1 MPKFACTSDSLSAV
15 KSDLLV
21 VPAYSIEG
29 GFELGSGAKSLDKSS
44 DGQLTEYL
52 SNLGYKAKPGETAR
66 YPAGDAALASSI
78 LVVGLGKKSEAGLQ
92 ALRQAGAVLA
102 RSSKKLVRVAT
113 SLHRAGTRSAK
124 GEAAVRA
131 VVEGATLGGYEFL
144 RYKKEPEPSQL
155 EEVVFVECEP
165 CKGAI
170 SKGLA
175 VGDAVNWARDL
186 INEPAGAKPP
196 AIIAAQIKSRLESS
210 GVSCDIWDRRRLAE
224 ERLGGVLG
232 VGAGSV
238 NEPCLVR
245 YEYKPT
251 GKNLKKICLVGK
263 GVVFDSGGLSLKP
276 AEGMD
281 TMKTDMS
288 GAAAVA
294 ATMGALKAL
303 GVKTHVVA
311 FTPFVEN
318 MPSGSASKPG
328 DILKFRNN
336 KTAEVLNTDAE
347 GRLILADA
355 LSLASE
361 ENPAAIVDL
370 ATLTGACMIA
380 LGMKIFGVMGNDDKL
395 ARAILDAAEQ
405 SGERGWRLP
414 LPADYRKQIESPI
427 ADIKNIGNRYGG
439 ALTAGLFLQEF
450 VDEAIPWVHLDIA
463 GPARA
468 DADEFEVAQGGTGV
482 GVRTLLAW
490 ITGAAGRG

>member
-1 MPKFACTSDSLSAV
+1 MPKFLCTSEAPSAIKV
-15 KSDLLV
+15 DLLV
-21 VPAYSIEG
+21 VPAYSSED
-29 GFELGSGAKSLDKSS
+29 GFELGPGAKSLDKKA
-44 DGQLTEYL
+44 DGQLTAYL
-52 SNLGYKAKPGETAR
+52 SGLGYKAKLGETAR
-66 YPAGDAALASSI
+66 YPSGDITLAASI
-78 LVVGLGKKSEAGLQ
+78 LVIGMGKKSEATPQ

-102 RSSKKLVRVAT
+102 RSSKRAPRVAT
-113 SLHRAGTRSAK
+113 TLHRAGGRSVK
-124 GEAAVRA
+124 GEAGVRS
-131 VVEGATLGGYEFL
+131 VVEGAVLGGYEFL
-144 RYKKEPEPSQL
+144 RYKKEPEPSKL
-155 EEVVFVECEP
+155 EEVVFAECEP
-165 CKGAI
+165 HKSAI
-170 SKGLA
+170 SEGLA
-175 VGDAVNWARDL
+175 VSSAVNWARDL

-196 AIIAAQIKSRLESS
+196 ATIAAQIKSRLDSA
-210 GVSCDIWDRRRLAE
+210 GVTCEIWDRRRLAK

-238 NEPCLVR
+238 NEPCLLR
-245 YEYKPT
+245 YEYKSR

-294 ATMGALKAL
+294 ATMGALRAL
-303 GVKTHVVA
+303 GVKAHVIA

-328 DILKFRNN
+328 DILRFRNN

-355 LSLASE
+355 LCLASE
-361 ENPAAIVDL
+361 EKPEAIVDL
-370 ATLTGACMIA
+370 ATLTGACMVA

-395 ARAILDAAEQ
+395 ARTLIDAAEQ
-405 SGERGWRLP
+405 CGERGWHLP

-450 VDEAIPWVHLDIA
+450 VDESIPWVHLDIA

-468 DADEFEVAQGGTGV
+468 DADEFEVTQGGTGV
-482 GVRTLLAW
+482 GVRTLLTW
-490 ITGAAGRG
+490 ISEVAGAA

>member
-1 MPKFACTSDSLSAV
+1 MPKFSCTAESLSAV
-15 KSDLLV
+15 EADLLA
-21 VPAYSIEG
+21 VPAYSFEN
-29 GFELGSGAKSLDKSS
+29 GFELGPDAKSLDKKSN
-44 DGQLTEYL
+44 GQLTAYL
-52 SNLGYKAKPGETAR
+52 TSLNYKAKLGEVAR
-66 YPAGDAALASSI
+66 FPAGEIAQARTI
-78 LVVGLGKKSEAGLQ
+78 LLIGLGKKSETALQ
-92 ALRQAGAVLA
+92 ILRQAGAVLA
-102 RSSKKLVRVAT
+102 RSSKQAPRVVTA
-113 SLHRAGTRSAK
+113 LHRAGGRTSR

-131 VVEGATLGGYEFL
+131 VVEGVSLGGYEFL
-144 RYKKEPEPSQL
+144 RYKKDPEPSKL
-155 EEVVFVECEP
+155 EEVVFAECEP
-165 CKGAI
+165 HKNAV

-175 VGDAVNWARDL
+175 VSNAVNWARDL
-186 INEPAGAKPP
+186 VNEPASAKPP
-196 AIIAAQIKSRLESS
+196 VTIADQIKSKLESA
-210 GVSCDIWDRRRLAE
+210 GVSCEIWDKRRLVK
-224 ERLGGVLG
+224 ERLGGILG

-238 NEPCLVR
+238 NDPCLVR
-245 YEYKPT
+245 YEYKPR

-276 AEGMD
+276 AEGME

-288 GAAAVA
+288 GASAVA

-303 GVKTHVVA
+303 GVKAHVVA

-318 MPSGSASKPG
+318 MPGGSASKPG

-361 ENPAAIVDL
+361 EKPAAIVDL
-370 ATLTGACMIA
+370 ATLTGACMVA

-395 ARAILDAAEQ
+395 ARAIIDAAEQ
-405 SGERGWRLP
+405 CGERGWQLP
-414 LPADYRKQIESPI
+414 LPADYRKQIESSI

-468 DADEFEVAQGGTGV
+468 DSDEFEVVQGGTGV
-482 GVRTLLAW
+482 GVRTLLTWLSGVVSAS
-490 ITGAAGRG
+490 

>member
-1 MPKFACTSDSLSAV
+1 MPKFSCTGDSPSAV
-15 KSDLLV
+15 KADLLV
-21 VPAYSIEG
+21 VPAYSTEN
-29 GFELGSGAKSLDKSS
+29 GFELGPGAKSLDKKSA
-44 DGQLTEYL
+44 GQLFSYL
-52 SNLGYKAKPGETAR
+52 SGLGFKAKAGETVR
-66 YPAGDAALASSI
+66 YPSGDIAVAPAI
-78 LVVGLGKKSEAGLQ
+78 LVVGVGKKGEAGLQ

-102 RSSKKLVRVAT
+102 RSSKKVRRVVT
-113 SLHRAGTRSAK
+113 SLHKAGARSAK
-124 GEAAVRA
+124 GEAGVRA
-131 VVEGATLGGYEFL
+131 VVEGAALGGYEFL
-144 RYKKEPEPSQL
+144 RYKKDPEPSRL
-155 EEVVFVECEP
+155 AEVIFAECEP
-165 CKGAI
+165 CKNAI
-170 SKGLA
+170 SEGLA
-175 VGDAVNWARDL
+175 VSDAVNWARDL
-186 INEPAGAKPP
+186 VNEPAGAKPP
-196 AIIAAQIKSRLESS
+196 AVIANQIKSKLESA
-210 GVSCDIWDRRRLAE
+210 GVSCEIWDRRRLAK

-232 VGAGSV
+232 VGAGSA
-238 NEPCLVR
+238 NDPCLVR
-245 YEYKPT
+245 YEYKPR
-251 GKNLKKICLVGK
+251 GKSQKKICLVGK

-294 ATMGALKAL
+294 ATMGALKSL
-303 GVKTHVVA
+303 GVKAHVIA

-361 ENPAAIVDL
+361 EKPAAIVDL
-370 ATLTGACMIA
+370 ATLTGACMVA

-395 ARAILDAAEQ
+395 ARALIDAADQ
-405 SGERGWRLP
+405 SGERGWHLP

-450 VDEAIPWVHLDIA
+450 VDESIPWVHLDIA

-468 DADEFEVAQGGTGV
+468 DADEFEVTQGGTGV

-490 ITGAAGRG
+490 ITEATSAA

>member
-1 MPKFACTSDSLSAV
+1 MPKFSCTGESPSAV
-15 KSDLLV
+15 KADLLV
-21 VPAYSIEG
+21 VPAYSSED
-29 GFELGSGAKSLDKSS
+29 GFELGPGAKSLDKKS
-44 DGQLTEYL
+44 DGQLSAYL
-52 SNLGYKAKPGETAR
+52 SSLGYKAKLGEAAR
-66 YPAGDAALASSI
+66 YPAGDIALASSI
-78 LVVGLGKKSEAGLQ
+78 LVIGLGKKSETTLQ
-92 ALRQAGAVLA
+92 VLRQAGAVLA
-102 RSSKKLVRVAT
+102 RSSRRASRVAT
-113 SLHRAGTRSAK
+113 TLHRAGVRSAK
-124 GEAAVRA
+124 GEAGVRA
-131 VVEGATLGGYEFL
+131 VVEGASLGGYEFL
-144 RYKKEPEPSQL
+144 RYKKEPEPSKL
-155 EEVVFVECEP
+155 EEVVFAECEP
-165 CKGAI
+165 HKSAI
-170 SKGLA
+170 SEGLA
-175 VGDAVNWARDL
+175 VSNAVNWARDL
-186 INEPAGAKPP
+186 VNEPAGAKPP
-196 AIIAAQIKSRLESS
+196 ATIAAQIKSTLEPV
-210 GVSCDIWDRRRLAE
+210 GVSCEIWDKRRLAK

-238 NEPCLVR
+238 NDPCLVR
-245 YEYKPT
+245 YEYKPR

-276 AEGMD
+276 SEGMD

-294 ATMGALKAL
+294 AAMGALKAL
-303 GVKTHVVA
+303 GVKAHVIA

-361 ENPAAIVDL
+361 EKPAAIVDL
-370 ATLTGACMIA
+370 ATLTGACMVA

-395 ARAILDAAEQ
+395 ARALIDAAEQ
-405 SGERGWRLP
+405 GGERGWHLP

-450 VDEAIPWVHLDIA
+450 VDESIPWVHLDIA

-468 DADEFEVAQGGTGV
+468 DADEFEVTQGGTGV
-482 GVRTLLAW
+482 GVRTLLTW
-490 ITGAAGRG
+490 ISGVAGAA

>member
-1 MPKFACTSDSLSAV
+1 MPKFSCTGEAPSAV
-15 KSDLLV
+15 KADLLV
-21 VPAYSIEG
+21 VPAYSSED
-29 GFELGSGAKSLDKSS
+29 GFELGPGAKSLDKKS
-44 DGQLTEYL
+44 DGQLTAYL
-52 SNLGYKAKPGETAR
+52 SGLGYKAKPGETAR
-66 YPAGDAALASSI
+66 YPAGDIALASSI
-78 LVVGLGKKSEAGLQ
+78 LVVGLGKKGEAGLQ

-102 RSSKKLVRVAT
+102 RSSKRAPRVAT
-113 SLHRAGTRSAK
+113 TLHRAGARGAK
-124 GEAAVRA
+124 GEAGVRA
-131 VVEGATLGGYEFL
+131 VVEGAALGGYEFL
-144 RYKKEPEPSQL
+144 RYKKEPEPSKL
-155 EEVVFVECEP
+155 EEVVFAESEP
-165 CKGAI
+165 CKSAI
-170 SKGLA
+170 SAGLA
-175 VGDAVNWARDL
+175 VSDAVNWARDL
-186 INEPAGAKPP
+186 VNEPAGAKPP
-196 AIIAAQIKSRLESS
+196 ATIANQIKSRLESS
-210 GVSCDIWDRRRLAE
+210 GVSCEVWDKRRLAK

-232 VGAGSV
+232 VGAGSA
-238 NEPCLVR
+238 NDPCLVR
-245 YEYKPT
+245 YEYKPR

-276 AEGMD
+276 ADGMD

-303 GVKTHVVA
+303 GVKAHVIA

-361 ENPAAIVDL
+361 EKPSAIVDL
-370 ATLTGACMIA
+370 ATLTGACMVA

-395 ARAILDAAEQ
+395 ARSLIDAAEQ

-427 ADIKNIGNRYGG
+427 ADMKNIGNRYGG

-450 VDEAIPWVHLDIA
+450 VDDAIPWVHLDIA

-468 DADEFEVAQGGTGV
+468 DADEFEVTQGGTGV

-490 ITGAAGRG
+490 IGGAAGSA